1 MGELI
6 GPEVERAFATH
17 GLILYRGELNGICGK
32 EGRSGPT
39 RLWARGAFPFTPYYG
54 SSVPG
59 ERINDGLIKRM
70 IRKQPNRVCGGPAP
84 IRSALLGGAYHRSDG
99 LALPEARI
107 KSLGPKAAVAL
118 ESNTAS
124 VLREPLSK
132 EPSARLSSSAYAA
145 SCPGRVL
152 A

>member
-1 MGELI
+1 M
-6 GPEVERAFATH
+6 
-17 GLILYRGELNGICGK
+17 LNQI
-32 EGRSGPT
+32 
-39 RLWARGAFPFTPYYG
+39 
-54 SSVPG
+54 
-59 ERINDGLIKRM
+59 M
-70 IRKQPNRVCGGPAP
+70 IRKQHSRVCGGPAP

-107 KSLGPKAAVAL
+107 KSLGAKAAVAL

-145 SCPGRVL
+145 SCPDRVL

>member
-1 MGELI
+1 
-6 GPEVERAFATH
+6 
-17 GLILYRGELNGICGK
+17 
-32 EGRSGPT
+32 
-39 RLWARGAFPFTPYYG
+39 
-54 SSVPG
+54 
-59 ERINDGLIKRM
+59 M
-70 IRKQPNRVCGGPAP
+70 IRKQPNRVCGGPAL